1 MNRIVNEKSGSD
13 KKVLMIVIGGI
24 HGNELSGVK
33 AINNTFATLEE
44 SNISIHG
51 KIIGIAGNLQAIEA
65 KKRFLKYD
73 LNRCWTQEFIDAT
86 LTKSSELCENE
97 DIELKELYHL
107 ISNLL
112 NEGYQQTII
121 VDLHATSADNGSFIV
136 NAGMPAQ
143 DSVVKSLRLPIV
155 MNLDDYIHGTLLR
168 YFKGPNV
175 TAFAFEGGQIG
186 SDKTAEVHTY
196 GLWQLM
202 AESGLIDEQHDL
214 SMLLHYQELLG
225 AMKKGQPDVVRVLH
239 RHEVKPKDYFH
250 MKPGFGS
257 FQFVEKG
264 ELLAEDKSGEIKA
277 PIDGRIFMPL
287 YQNAGDD
294 GFFIVEEV

>member
-1 MNRIVNEKSGSD
+1 MNRIINQKSSTD
-13 KKVLMIVIGGI
+13 NKVLMIIIGAL
-24 HGNELSGVK
+24 HGNELSGLK
-33 AINNTFATLEE
+33 AIHNVFDALEKD
-44 SNISIHG
+44 NIPVHG
-51 KIIGIAGNLQAIEA
+51 KVIGIAGNLQAIAE
-65 KKRFLKYD
+65 KKRFLNYD
-73 LNRCWTQEFIDAT
+73 LNRCWTQDFIDGT
-86 LTKSSELCENE
+86 LAKPEALCAQE
-97 DIELKELYHL
+97 DIELKALYQL
-107 ISNLL
+107 ISELL
-112 NEGYQQTII
+112 SEDYQQTYI
-121 VDLHATSADNGSFIV
+121 VDLHATSADNGNFIV
-136 NAGMPAQ
+136 HAGMPAY
-143 DSVVKSLRLPIV
+143 DAVIKSLKLPIV

-168 YFKGPNV
+168 YFKRPGV

-186 SDKTAEVHTY
+186 SDKTIEVHTY

-202 AESGLIDEQHDL
+202 SESGLIDEQHDL
-214 SMLLHYQELLG
+214 SMLLHYRELLG